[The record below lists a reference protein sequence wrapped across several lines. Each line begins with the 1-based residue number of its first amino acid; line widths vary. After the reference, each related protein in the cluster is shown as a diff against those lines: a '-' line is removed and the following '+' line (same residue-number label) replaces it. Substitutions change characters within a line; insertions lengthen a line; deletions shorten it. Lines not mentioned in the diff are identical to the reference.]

1 MVGFATSARWTT
13 PPRQRSSGGGR
24 LLAWALLVHRPPP
37 RRNVGFLYKTPRSA
51 LPGRCGCRRAAAG
64 TGNESVIGGRHPHG
78 MADTAAS
85 DPRPRLEMSVVQAR
99 TRFVQLVRLAGLT
112 EQCTVITDGGRALAA
127 IVPVSGVPSLDTGAS
142 QAAAGWVRRI
152 ETLRQDFRRQHR
164 EMERALDDVW
174 RELDKLRPPGSD
186 RAVDALRAAHAGIRR
201 PG

>member
-1 MVGFATSARWTT
+1 M
-13 PPRQRSSGGGR
+13 
-24 LLAWALLVHRPPP
+24 
-37 RRNVGFLYKTPRSA
+37 
-51 LPGRCGCRRAAAG
+51 
-64 TGNESVIGGRHPHG
+64 
-78 MADTAAS
+78 
-85 DPRPRLEMSVVQAR
+85 QAR